1 MKIIIGSQIA
11 SEGVDLRFVRETHL
25 IDAWYHLNKTEQI
38 LGRSIRFLSHC
49 ALEES
54 KRNNT
59 VYLYTTFIP
68 ESHPYS
74 RRETADLYS
83 YRIGYKK
90 AVNIGNVTRIMKQ
103 SSLDC
108 NLNHDAIIIKDEPL
122 ISQIDSQRSLRR
134 DVNINDMPFTAIC
147 DWLETCEYKC
157 NPQIDVKRS
166 EKDDSTYDAFSAR
179 WRMYQ
184 VKERIKKIFL
194 DQTYIQS
201 EDMWNILAD
210 VPRIAS
216 VSVLNEIT
224 NNKQFQVRHN
234 NIKGYIRYCN
244 GYYIFQPNTY
254 EDLSIPLAIRSAQ
267 FPIKRDEYIPITYEI
282 PKDVEEHKIE
292 AIETIEE
299 IWVGICEW
307 IEHISMNE
315 YIEPP
320 TEMEQWIFYLSHQD
334 IELRDKYIQIIEIIE
349 WFHVSFSKSNNKQSE
364 SFYFAVLYYLWD
376 EWLNIEEQK
385 LLSALPNNKPFIEEN
400 QYVFKQIIVN
410 RFIDSKTNT
419 VQFICN
425 EQLCSQIIIDQIN
438 DSTTDTLKK
447 LKVDKRT
454 TGAMYGF
461 TVVKNGQFVFKINNP
476 PSVDEKITSGK
487 ECGIVSKIAGH
498 NINLIS
504 LGDIL
509 KRNGYTDFDLN
520 NIMLYS
526 ERKIKNS
533 NRACTLLN
541 LLLRFMNEEKVENKR
556 WYYRS
561 VAAFYTGHKGFHRR
575 DIK

>member
-1 MKIIIGSQIA
+1 
-11 SEGVDLRFVRETHL
+11 
-25 IDAWYHLNKTEQI
+25 
-38 LGRSIRFLSHC
+38 
-49 ALEES
+49 
-54 KRNNT
+54 
-59 VYLYTTFIP
+59 
-68 ESHPYS
+68 
-74 RRETADLYS
+74 
-83 YRIGYKK
+83 
-90 AVNIGNVTRIMKQ
+90 
-103 SSLDC
+103 
-108 NLNHDAIIIKDEPL
+108 
-122 ISQIDSQRSLRR
+122 
-134 DVNINDMPFTAIC
+134 MPFTAIC
-147 DWLETCEYKC
+147 DWLETCDYKC
-157 NPQIDVKRS
+157 RPEIDIKQTK
-166 EKDDSTYDAFSAR
+166 KDDSTYDAFSAR
-179 WRMYQ
+179 WRIYQ
-184 VKERIKKIFL
+184 VKERIKKIFI

-201 EDMWNILAD
+201 EDIWEILAD

-216 VSVLNEIT
+216 VSVLNEII

-244 GYYIFQPNTY
+244 GYYIFQPNIY

-267 FPIKRDEYIPITYEI
+267 FPIKRDEYIPITYEM
-282 PKDVEEHKIE
+282 PKDIEEQKIE
-292 AIETIEE
+292 VIETIEE
-299 IWVGICEW
+299 IWLSVCEW
-307 IEHISMNE
+307 VEYISMNK

-320 TEMEQWIFYLSHQD
+320 AEMEQWILYLSHQD
-334 IELRDKYIQIIEIIE
+334 IELRDKYFQIIEIIE
-349 WFHVSFSKSNNKQSE
+349 WFHISFFKSNNKQSE
-364 SFYFAVLYYLWD
+364 SFSFAVLYYLWD

-385 LLSALPNNKPFIEEN
+385 ILSKLPDNTPFILEN
-400 QYVFKQIIVN
+400 QYRLKQIIVN
-410 RFIDSKTNT
+410 RFIDPKTNT

-425 EQLCSQIIIDQIN
+425 EQICEQIIIDQIK
-438 DSTTDTLKK
+438 DSTTDTLTKIK
-447 LKVDKRT
+447 IDKRT

-461 TVVKNGQFVFKINNP
+461 TVVKNGQIIFKISKP
-476 PSVDEKITSGK
+476 PSIDEKITSGK

-498 NINLIS
+498 NINLII

-520 NIMLYS
+520 NIILYS